1 MNAFTYVRERVA
13 LRLAIVFIV
22 AGCTVPPP
30 PPVPSTPRSFSCA
43 SFTESQ
49 WENFRFG
56 VDSPDDVVAAAARL
70 WGIERNQVH
79 ARMQLEGELVG
90 DKVFDMRWW
99 SDATVGS
106 GGHYQAWFQSDQKLA
121 KIRVEWGYPKPTL
134 AQVIDCLG
142 PPEHYIAFFENGPHG
157 IYLSL
162 ALLYPDIGIV
172 VRHFDIVWRYEPLK
186 IHPNKRMGFFVVVPP
201 GTAEQVV
208 TEMYSYGNEDPYH
221 VRSVCLLKPWP
232 GSIEDMEIAS
242 EEEMIRCGVR

>member
-1 MNAFTYVRERVA
+1 MNAFTNV
-13 LRLAIVFIV
+13 LRRLTLRIAIVFIV

-30 PPVPSTPRSFSCA
+30 PPAPSTPRSFSCA
-43 SFTESQ
+43 SFTESH
-49 WENFRFG
+49 WGKFRFG
-56 VDSPDDVVAAAARL
+56 VDSPDDVVATAASL

-79 ARMQLEGELVG
+79 ARMKLEGELVG
-90 DKVFDMRWW
+90 DEVSNMRWW

-106 GGHYQAWFQSDQKLA
+106 GGHYQTWFQNDQKLA

-142 PPEHYIAFFENGPHG
+142 PPEHYIAFFDNGPHG

-162 ALLYPDIGIV
+162 ALLYPDFGIV

-186 IHPNKRMGFFVVVPP
+186 IHPNKRMGLFVVVPQ
-201 GTAEQVV
+201 GTAEQVA
-208 TEMYSYGNEDPYH
+208 THMYKYGLEDRNH
-221 VRSVCLLKPWP
+221 AHAVCLLKPWP